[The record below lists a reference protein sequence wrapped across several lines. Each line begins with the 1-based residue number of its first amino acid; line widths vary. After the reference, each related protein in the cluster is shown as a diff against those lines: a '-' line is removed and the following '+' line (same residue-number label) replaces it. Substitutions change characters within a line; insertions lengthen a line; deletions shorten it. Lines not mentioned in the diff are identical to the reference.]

1 MRIRHQRLLIFGLV
15 MFTGFSAFALA
26 AGGMPA
32 VVGKVVRSSNATVDG
47 STLLP
52 NGTILSGDAV
62 TVGQDGLVLLSYSPT
77 GRAVLA
83 GSTSVRFSSAKGN
96 VVAQLIS
103 GTLAVE
109 KQNQDAF
116 VVKTSTYSIEPQ
128 GDGRAEFVVAL
139 LPDKRATVETQ
150 HGKVVITEARSG
162 ETYTLAEGLVAQIP
176 APAPSSPTK
185 GEAPQQKVI
194 GQVVS
199 ATAATQNGK
208 PLSVG
213 TLILDGD
220 DVSTEAGGNAVVQ
233 LLSTNQITLSQNTST
248 RFTKPVDRIWLFLQS
263 GTVTV
268 DNKGE
273 SIVLIATRR
282 FHIESNSAGPSK
294 IFVEVRTDE
303 STYMEAMA
311 GDVRIREVPFDEA
324 YLLPAGQKTL
334 VPKYTVGLPGLQPL
348 TTASIPTP
356 MPEPPPS
363 EEEPT
368 TRTRRAPGGGGHSN
382 HTIIIVGI
390 AAGGGIAGIVA
401 ALAGGGGGSS
411 NPPVSPSAP

>member
-1 MRIRHQRLLIFGLV
+1 VLTLTGQRRGFAYGIEVRNFQEEIMRIRQQRLLIFGLV

-47 STLLP
+47 STLLTH
-52 NGTILSGDAV
+52 GTILFGDAV

-109 KQNQDAF
+109 KQTQDAF

-139 LPDKRATVETQ
+139 LPDQRATVETQ

-176 APAPSSPTK
+176 APAPSSPTQ
-185 GEAPQQKVI
+185 GEAQQQKVI

-199 ATAATQNGK
+199 ASAATQNGK
-208 PLSVG
+208 PLS
-213 TLILDGD
+213 I
-220 DVSTEAGGNAVVQ
+220 GG
-233 LLSTNQITLSQNTST
+233 
-248 RFTKPVDRIWLFLQS
+248 WLFLF
-263 GTVTV
+263 
-268 DNKGE
+268 D
-273 SIVLIATRR
+273 SIFT
-282 FHIESNSAGPSK
+282 
-294 IFVEVRTDE
+294 
-303 STYMEAMA
+303 
-311 GDVRIREVPFDEA
+311 
-324 YLLPAGQKTL
+324 
-334 VPKYTVGLPGLQPL
+334 
-348 TTASIPTP
+348 
-356 MPEPPPS
+356 
-363 EEEPT
+363 
-368 TRTRRAPGGGGHSN
+368 
-382 HTIIIVGI
+382 
-390 AAGGGIAGIVA
+390 
-401 ALAGGGGGSS
+401 GGGGGAGVLFFSTKQT
-411 NPPVSPSAP
+411 

>member
-116 VVKTSTYSIEPQ
+116 VVQTSTYSIAPQ

-150 HGKVVITEARSG
+150 HGKVVITEALSG

-176 APAPSSPTK
+176 APPPKSPAP
-185 GEAPQQKVI
+185 GEAQQHKVI

-199 ATAATQNGK
+199 ASAASQNGK

-213 TLILDGD
+213 GWILDGD
-220 DVSTEAGGNAVVQ
+220 DISTDTGGSAVVQ
-233 LLSTNQITLSQNTST
+233 LLSTNQVTLSQNTST
-248 RFTKPVDRIWLFLQS
+248 RFTKPVDRIWLYLQS
-263 GTVTV
+263 GAVTV
-268 DNKGE
+268 ENKGE

-282 FHIESNSAGPSK
+282 FHVESNSTGPSK

-303 STYMEAMA
+303 STYMEALA

-334 VPKYTVGLPGLQPL
+334 VPKFTLGLPGLKPL
-348 TTASIPTP
+348 PTTTSIPTP

-363 EEEPT
+363 EEEPS
-368 TRTRRAPGGGGHSN
+368 TRPQRAAGTRSN

>member
-1 MRIRHQRLLIFGLV
+1 MRIRQQRVLILGLV
-15 MFTGFSAFALA
+15 IYTVFSAFARA
-26 AGGMPA
+26 TGGMPA
-32 VVGKVVRSSNATVDG
+32 VVGKVVRSTNATVDG
-47 STLLP
+47 NQLLP
-52 NGTILSGDAV
+52 NGTVLSGDAV
-62 TVGQDGLVLLSYSPT
+62 TVGEDGLVLLSYSPT

-109 KQNQDAF
+109 KQTQDAF

-150 HGKVVITEARSG
+150 HGKVVITESRSG

-220 DVSTEAGGNAVVQ
+220 DVSTEADGNAVVQ
-233 LLSTNQITLSQNTST
+233 LLSTNQVTLSQNTST
-248 RFTKPVDRIWLFLQS
+248 RFTKPVDRIWLYLQS
-263 GTVTV
+263 GAVTV
-268 DNKGE
+268 ENKGE

-282 FHIESNSAGPSK
+282 FHVESNSTGPSK

-303 STYMEAMA
+303 STYMEALA

-334 VPKYTVGLPGLQPL
+334 VPKYTLGLPGLRPL
-348 TTASIPTP
+348 ASNSIPTP

-363 EEEPT
+363 EEPT
-368 TRTRRAPGGGGHSN
+368 TRPRRAAGGGGHSN